1 MPWRDE
7 CVVHPLRDERFL
19 YSALT
24 GRSKSRSGCFTTAY
38 GAIRIRDSKDP
49 ARTPLAFGHLQWT
62 AFLRVLIDPL

>member
-1 MPWRDE
+1 M
-7 CVVHPLRDERFL
+7 